1 VDGTHLLTGIVCL
14 RYSLVNSK
22 IFVPRLQIKFMKKY
36 RAFIVALAFVVVLPV
51 STHAEKLRV
60 ATLYIGSS
68 MLPMWIA
75 QEEGYFARRG
85 LDVELV

>member
-1 VDGTHLLTGIVCL
+1 
-14 RYSLVNSK
+14 
-22 IFVPRLQIKFMKKY
+22 
-36 RAFIVALAFVVVLPV
+36 VVVLPV
-51 STHAEKLRV
+51 STRAEKLRV

-85 LDVELV
+85 LDVELVWLQSALSTFALIAARSS